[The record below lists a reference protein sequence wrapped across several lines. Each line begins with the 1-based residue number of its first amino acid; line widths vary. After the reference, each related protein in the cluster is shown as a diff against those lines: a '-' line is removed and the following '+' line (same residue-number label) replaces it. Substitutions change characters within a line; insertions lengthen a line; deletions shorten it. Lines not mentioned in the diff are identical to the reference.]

1 MSTSD
6 VNPDGVNPLED
17 TESEAALAYAEER
30 RENIRKFVR
39 TNPDYYIKN
48 FDKIGASARFTA
60 TFNLMA
66 GIFGPVWYG
75 ARGLWT
81 WALPFLILETLAYV
95 QIARGL
101 FGDLAADAMA
111 RIASIEGTLELRR
124 QQLEAAIESNSDKV
138 DVYQRTVDS
147 LEANIGGIR
156 AEAEALAAEGPSIVL
171 WGLVLLLVIKTIQS
185 VVANWA
191 LETRFSEWLSDRSI
205 RSAMPVSEIVFSAIF
220 MALIVTAAMMHYSFP
235 GRFSLLSHFPTDP
248 NIRLTGIT
256 WVEDFIAFCVRNS
269 EAFFEGLTIGIR
281 ALLDALE
288 VILVQTPWIVIAS
301 LIILLTWLTAGIRTA
316 IYSGAFLAYMGLLGF
331 WEAAMTTL
339 ALLGTAACLSIVIG
353 IPLGMFAAR
362 RPRFYAFIQPIMDFM
377 QTMPAFVFMVPV
389 IAFFGVGK
397 PAAVIVTMIFG
408 GTPVVRLTVL
418 GLRGVPESVRE
429 AAISFGANKWYLLTK
444 VDLPLASPSIRA
456 GINQTIMLSLAMVVV
471 ASLIGAKGLGED
483 VLEALQYA
491 NVGQGIL
498 AGFAI
503 LFCAMILDRIVQGQR
518 K

>member
-1 MSTSD
+1 MNKQD
-6 VNPDGVNPLED
+6 INPLED

-30 RENIRKFVR
+30 RENIRTFVR
-39 TNPDYYIKN
+39 TSPDYYIRN
-48 FDKIGASARFTA
+48 FDKIGASARFTR
-60 TFNLMA
+60 TLNLMA
-66 GIFGPVWYG
+66 GLFGPVWFG
-75 ARGLWT
+75 ARGLWS
-81 WALPFLILETLAYV
+81 WALPFLIIEALAFV

-124 QQLEAAIESNSDKV
+124 QQLAAAIEKNSDKV
-138 DVYQRTVDS
+138 DVYQRTVES

-156 AEAEALAAEGPSIVL
+156 AEAEALAAQGPSIAL
-171 WGLVLLLVIKTIQS
+171 TGLAILVAIKLVQAT
-185 VVANWA
+185 VANWA
-191 LETRFSEWLSDRSI
+191 LEARFSDWLSDRTI
-205 RSAMPVSEIVFSAIF
+205 RSGLPAHQIAFSAIF
-220 MALIVTAAMMHYSFP
+220 MVLIVCTAMLHYSFP
-235 GRFSLLSHFPTDP
+235 GRFSLLSAFPTDAD
-248 NIRLTGIT
+248 IRLTGIQ
-256 WVEDFIAFCVRNS
+256 WVEDFIAWCVRNS
-269 EAFFEGLTIGIR
+269 EAFFDILTFCIR

-301 LIILLTWLTAGIRTA
+301 LVVLLTWLTAGVRTA
-316 IYSGAFLAYMGLLGF
+316 IYSAGFLAYMGLLGF

-339 ALLGTAACLSIVIG
+339 ALLGTAACLSIAIG

-444 VDLPLASPSIRA
+444 VDLPLAAPSIRA

-498 AGFAI
+498 AGFSI
-503 LFCAMILDRIVQGQR
+503 LFCAMILDRIVQGAR

>member
-1 MSTSD
+1 MRD
-6 VNPDGVNPLED
+6 EDINPLED
-17 TESEAALAYAEER
+17 TESAAALAYAQER
-30 RENIRKFVR
+30 KDNIRTFVR
-39 TNPDYYIKN
+39 THPDYYIAN
-48 FDKIGASARFTA
+48 FDKVGASARFTP
-60 TFNLMA
+60 TFNAMA
-66 GIFGPVWYG
+66 GLFGPIWFG
-75 ARGLWT
+75 ARGLWS
-81 WALPFLILETLAYV
+81 WALPFLIIEAFALV

-124 QQLEAAIESNSDKV
+124 QQLAAAIESGSDRV
-138 DVYQRTVDS
+138 DAFQRAVDG

-156 AEAEALAAEGPSIVL
+156 AEAEALAEQGPSIALMGLAVL
-171 WGLVLLLVIKTIQS
+171 IAVKLVQAVT
-185 VVANWA
+185 ANWA
-191 LETRFSEWLSDRSI
+191 LEARFSEWLSDRTI
-205 RSAMPVSEIVFSAIF
+205 RSGLPVEQMVFSAVF
-220 MALIVTAAMMHYSFP
+220 MVLIVVVAMVHYSFP
-235 GRFSLLSHFPTDP
+235 GRFSILSEFPTDP
-248 NIRLTGIT
+248 DIRRTGIA

-269 EAFFEGLTIGIR
+269 ETFFDGLTIGIR
-281 ALLDALE
+281 TILDALE
-288 VILVQTPWIVIAS
+288 VVLVQTPWIVIAS
-301 LIILLTWLTAGIRTA
+301 LVVLLTWLTAGIRTA
-316 IYSGAFLAYMGLLGF
+316 IYSGAFLGYMGLLGF

-339 ALLGTAACLSIVIG
+339 ALLGTAACLSIAIG

-429 AAISFGANKWYLLTK
+429 AAISFGANKWYLLTR
-444 VDLPLASPSIRA
+444 VDLPLAGPSIRA

>member
-1 MSTSD
+1 MKDTD
-6 VNPDGVNPLED
+6 INPLED
-17 TESEAALAYAEER
+17 TESDAALAYAAER
-30 RENIRKFVR
+30 RENIATFVR
-39 TNPDYYIKN
+39 TNPDYYIRN
-48 FDKIGASARFTA
+48 FDKIGASAQFTP
-60 TFNLMA
+60 TFNMLA
-66 GIFGPVWYG
+66 GLFGPIWFG
-75 ARGLWT
+75 ARGLWN
-81 WALPFLILETLAYV
+81 WALAFLIIEAIGFV

-101 FGDLAADAMA
+101 FGDLGAEALE
-111 RIASIEGTLELRR
+111 RVASIEGTLELRY
-124 QQLEAAIESNSDKV
+124 QQLAAAIESGSDRADALQRQV
-138 DVYQRTVDS
+138 DA
-147 LEANIGGIR
+147 LEASIDGFR
-156 AEAEALAAEGPSIVL
+156 AEAEMLAAQGPSIVL
-171 WGLVLLLVIKTIQS
+171 TGLIVLVVAKLVQAT
-185 VVANWA
+185 VANWA
-191 LETRFSEWLSDRSI
+191 LEARFSDWLSDRSI
-205 RSAMPVSEIVFSAIF
+205 RHGLPVEQIAFSAVF
-220 MALIVTAAMMHYSFP
+220 MVLIVVTAMIHYSFP
-235 GRFSLLSHFPTDP
+235 GRFSLLSDFPTDP
-248 NIRLTGIT
+248 DIRLTGIQ

-269 EAFFEGLTIGIR
+269 EAFFDALTFGIR
-281 ALLDALE
+281 TLLDALE

-301 LIILLTWLTAGIRTA
+301 LVVLLTWLTAGVSTA
-316 IYSGAFLAYMGLLGF
+316 IYSAAFLAYMGLLGF

-429 AAISFGANKWYLLTK
+429 AAISFGANKWYLLTR
-444 VDLPLASPSIRA
+444 VDLPLAGPSIRA

-498 AGFAI
+498 AGFSI

>member
-1 MSTSD
+1 MNKQD
-6 VNPDGVNPLED
+6 INPLED

-30 RENIRKFVR
+30 RENIRTFVR
-39 TNPDYYIKN
+39 TNPDYYIRN
-48 FDKIGASARFTA
+48 FDKIGASSRFTP

-66 GIFGPVWYG
+66 GLFGPIWFG
-75 ARGLWT
+75 ARGLWS
-81 WALPFLILETLAYV
+81 WALPFLILEALAFV

-101 FGDLAADAMA
+101 FGDLAAEAMA

-124 QQLEAAIESNSDKV
+124 QQLAAAIENGSDRV
-138 DVYQRTVDS
+138 DAFRRTVES

-156 AEAEALAAEGPSIVL
+156 EEAAALAAQGPWIVL
-171 WGLVLLLVIKTIQS
+171 TGIILLVLAKATQAT
-185 VVANWA
+185 VANWA
-191 LETRFSEWLSDRSI
+191 LEGRFSDWLSDRSI
-205 RSAMPVSEIVFSAIF
+205 RSGLPMEQIAFSAVF
-220 MALIVTAAMMHYSFP
+220 MILIVSTAMVHYSFP
-235 GRFSLLSHFPTDP
+235 GRFSLLSAFPTDP
-248 NIRLTGIT
+248 DIRLTSIA

-269 EAFFEGLTIGIR
+269 ETFFEWLTFGIR
-281 ALLDALE
+281 SLLDALE

-397 PAAVIVTMIFG
+397 PAAVVVTMIFG

-498 AGFAI
+498 AGFSI
-503 LFCAMILDRIVQGQR
+503 LFCAMILDRIVQGAR

>member
-1 MSTSD
+1 MNTSD
-6 VNPDGVNPLED
+6 VNPLED

-30 RENIRKFVR
+30 RDNIRTFVR
-39 TNPDYYIKN
+39 TNPDYYIRN
-48 FDKIGASARFTA
+48 FDKIGASSRFTP

-66 GIFGPVWYG
+66 GLFGPVWFG
-75 ARGLWT
+75 ARGLWS
-81 WALPFLILETLAYV
+81 WALPFLILETIAFV

-111 RIASIEGTLELRR
+111 RIASIEGTLELRK
-124 QQLEAAIESNSDKV
+124 QQLAAAIENQSDKI
-138 DVYQRTVDS
+138 DVYRRTVES
-147 LEANIGGIR
+147 LEDNIGGIR

-171 WGLVLLLVIKTIQS
+171 TGLVILLIVKAVQS
-185 VVANWA
+185 QVANWA
-191 LETRFSEWLSDRSI
+191 LEARFSDWLSDRSI
-205 RSAMPVSEIVFSAIF
+205 RSAMPVSQIVFSAIF
-220 MALIVTAAMMHYSFP
+220 MALIVAAAMMHYSFP
-235 GRFSLLSHFPTDP
+235 GRFSLLSQFPTDP
-248 NIRLTGIT
+248 NLRLTGIT
-256 WVEDFIAFCVRNS
+256 WVEEFIAWCVRNS
-269 EAFFEGLTIGIR
+269 EGFFDALTFGIR
-281 ALLDALE
+281 GLLDALE

-301 LIILLTWLTAGIRTA
+301 LIILLTWLTAGISTA

-331 WEAAMTTL
+331 WEGAMTTL

-397 PAAVIVTMIFG
+397 PAAVVVTMIFG

-503 LFCAMILDRIVQGQR
+503 LFCAMILDRIVQGGR

>member
-1 MSTSD
+1 MNAND
-6 VNPDGVNPLED
+6 INPLED
-17 TESEAALAYAEER
+17 TESDAALAYAEER
-30 RENIRKFVR
+30 RENIRTFVR
-39 TNPDYYIKN
+39 TNPDYYIRN
-48 FDKIGASARFTA
+48 FDKIGASSRFTP
-60 TFNLMA
+60 TFNVMA
-66 GIFGPVWYG
+66 GLFGPIWFG
-75 ARGLWT
+75 ARGLWS
-81 WALPFLILETLAYV
+81 WALPFLVLEALAFV

-101 FGDLAADAMA
+101 FGDLAAEAMA
-111 RIASIEGTLELRR
+111 RIASIEGTLDLRR
-124 QQLEAAIESNSDKV
+124 RQLAAAIESGSDRV
-138 DVYQRTVDS
+138 DALQRTVDA

-156 AEAEALAAEGPSIVL
+156 AEAEALAATGPTIVL
-171 WGLVLLLVIKTIQS
+171 TGVVLLICAKAVQAIT
-185 VVANWA
+185 ANWA
-191 LETRFSEWLSDRSI
+191 LEQRFSEWSSDRSI
-205 RSAMPVSEIVFSAIF
+205 RFGLPVQHIALSAVF
-220 MALIVTAAMMHYSFP
+220 MVLIVSTTMVHYSFP
-235 GRFSLLSHFPTDP
+235 GQFSLLNTFPTDP
-248 NIRLTGIT
+248 DIRLTGVA
-256 WVEDFIAFCVRNS
+256 WVEDFIAWCVRNS
-269 EAFFEGLTIGIR
+269 EAFFDALTFGIR

-301 LIILLTWLTAGIRTA
+301 LIVLLTWLTAGLRTA

-339 ALLGTAACLSIVIG
+339 ALLGTAACLSIAIG

-397 PAAVIVTMIFG
+397 PAAVVVTMIFG

-429 AAISFGANKWYLLTK
+429 AAISFGANKWYLLTR

>member
-1 MSTSD
+1 MSDTE
-6 VNPDGVNPLED
+6 VNPLD
-17 TESEAALAYAEER
+17 DPNSDAAQAYAEER
-30 RENIRKFVR
+30 RENIRTFVR
-39 TNPDYYIKN
+39 TSSDYYIDN
-48 FDKIGASARFTA
+48 FNKIGASSRFTP

-66 GIFGPVWYG
+66 GLFGPIWFG
-75 ARGLWT
+75 ARGLWS
-81 WALPFLILETLAYV
+81 WALPFLIIEALALV

-111 RIASIEGTLELRR
+111 RIASIEGTLDLRR
-124 QQLEAAIESNSDKV
+124 RQLAAAIEDGSDRV
-138 DVYQRTVDS
+138 DAFQRAVDS

-156 AEAEALAAEGPSIVL
+156 EEAAALAAQGPQIVMVGIL
-171 WGLVLLLVIKTIQS
+171 ILLAAKAVQAT
-185 VVANWA
+185 VANWA
-191 LETRFSEWLSDRSI
+191 LEARFSDWVSDRTI
-205 RSAMPVSEIVFSAIF
+205 RSGMPVSHILLSAVFMF
-220 MALIVTAAMMHYSFP
+220 LIVLAAMLHYSFP
-235 GRFSLLSHFPTDP
+235 DRFELLSDFPTEP
-248 NIRLTGIT
+248 GIRLTSIAWVENFFDWAVLNGDALFDGIT
-256 WVEDFIAFCVRNS
+256 WV
-269 EAFFEGLTIGIR
+269 IR
-281 ALLDALE
+281 VVLDALE
-288 VILVQTPWIVIAS
+288 IIFVSTPWIVIAA
-301 LIILLTWLTAGIRTA
+301 LIILLTWLTAGVRMA
-316 IYSGAFLAYMGLLGF
+316 IYSAAFLSYMGFLGF
-331 WEAAMTTL
+331 WEKAMTTL

-362 RPRFYAFIQPIMDFM
+362 RPRFYAAIQPIMDFM
-377 QTMPAFVFMVPV
+377 QTMPAFVFMIPV
-389 IAFFGVGK
+389 IAFFGTGK
-397 PAAVIVTMIFG
+397 PAAVVTTMIFG

-429 AAISFGANKWYLLTK
+429 AAISFGANKWYLLTR

>member
-1 MSTSD
+1 MTD
-6 VNPDGVNPLED
+6 DTRNPLED

-30 RENIRKFVR
+30 RANIRTFVR
-39 TNPDYYIKN
+39 TSPEYYIRN
-48 FDKIGASARFTA
+48 FDKIGASSRFTP
-60 TFNLMA
+60 TFNLIA
-66 GIFGPVWYG
+66 GLFGPVWFG
-75 ARGLWT
+75 ARGLWS
-81 WALPFLILETLAYV
+81 WALAFLIVEALGFV

-124 QQLEAAIESNSDKV
+124 QQLAAAIESGSDKV
-138 DVYQRTVDS
+138 DVYRRTVES

-156 AEAEALAAEGPSIVL
+156 DEAAALAEQGPNIAL
-171 WGLVLLLVIKTIQS
+171 AGLLILLVAKLAQA
-185 VVANWA
+185 VAANWA
-191 LETRFSEWLSDRSI
+191 LEARFSDWLSDRRV
-205 RSAMPVSEIVFSAIF
+205 RSGMPVQQIVFSAVF
-220 MALIVTAAMMHYSFP
+220 MALIVATAMVHYSFP
-235 GRFSLLSHFPTDP
+235 GRYELLTDFPTDP
-248 NIRLTGIT
+248 DIRLTSIDGVEAVFNWAVLNGEAIFDGIT
-256 WVEDFIAFCVRNS
+256 YFIR
-269 EAFFEGLTIGIR
+269 LM
-281 ALLDALE
+281 LDALE
-288 VILVQTPWIVIAS
+288 LVFVSTPWIVIAA
-301 LIILLTWLTAGIRTA
+301 LIVLLTWLTAGVRMA

-331 WEAAMTTL
+331 WEKAMTTL

-362 RPRFYAFIQPIMDFM
+362 RPRFYSFIQPIMDFM
-377 QTMPAFVFMVPV
+377 QTMPAFVFMIPV
-389 IAFFGVGK
+389 IAFFGTGK
-397 PAAVIVTMIFG
+397 PAAVVTTMIFG

-498 AGFAI
+498 AGFSI
-503 LFCAMILDRIVQGQR
+503 LFCAMILDRIVQGGR
-518 K
+518 R

>member
-1 MSTSD
+1 MTD
-6 VNPDGVNPLED
+6 LGVNPLED
-17 TESEAALAYAEER
+17 TESEAAQAYAEER
-30 RENIRKFVR
+30 RENIREFVR
-39 TNPDYYIKN
+39 TNPEYYIRM
-48 FDKIGASARFTA
+48 FDRIGASSRFTP
-60 TFNLMA
+60 TFNFFA
-66 GIFGPVWYG
+66 GLFGPVWFG
-75 ARGLWT
+75 ARGLWN
-81 WALPFLILETLAYV
+81 WALPFLIVETLALV

-101 FGDLAADAMA
+101 FGDLAADAME
-111 RIASIEGTLELRR
+111 RIASIEGTLELRK
-124 QQLEAAIESNSDKV
+124 QQLAAAIESGSDRV
-138 DVYQRTVDS
+138 DAFQRTVDS

-156 AEAEALAAEGPSIVL
+156 TEAEAAAAMGPTIALTGLGILILVKLAQAVM
-171 WGLVLLLVIKTIQS
+171 
-185 VVANWA
+185 ANTA
-191 LETRFSEWLSDRSI
+191 LEARFSDWLSDDTVRSGLPPQHI
-205 RSAMPVSEIVFSAIF
+205 VLSAVF
-220 MALIVTAAMMHYSFP
+220 MALIVVTAMAHYSFP
-235 GRFSLLSHFPTDP
+235 GRFSLLTSFPTDP
-248 NIRLTGIT
+248 DIRLTGIT
-256 WVEDFIAFCVRNS
+256 WVENFIAWCVRNS
-269 EAFFEGLTIGIR
+269 EAFFDGLTIGIR

-301 LIILLTWLTAGIRTA
+301 LIILLTWLTAGLRTA

-353 IPLGMFAAR
+353 IPLGMFSAR
-362 RPRFYAFIQPIMDFM
+362 RPRFYSFIQPIMDFM

-444 VDLPLASPSIRA
+444 VDLPLAGPSIRA

-498 AGFAI
+498 AGFSI
-503 LFCAMILDRIVQGQR
+503 LFCAMILDRIVQGGR